1 MKLRKKLIPFL
12 VLTACLV
19 LFCSMPVFAAELTEA
34 DVEAAVASRKGS
46 GNRKCLRLV
55 PVCHCLLK
63 VSQKIDSFWHRLAS
77 MSAIPRKHD
86 G

>member
-34 DVEAAVASRKGS
+34 DVEAAVASQGKEAVT
-46 GNRKCLRLV
+46 GNVFVLQSEVQPSCFLRY
-55 PVCHCLLK
+55 CRH
-63 VSQKIDSFWHRLAS
+63 
-77 MSAIPRKHD
+77 
-86 G
+86 

>member
-34 DVEAAVASRKGS
+34 DVEAAVV
-46 GNRKCLRLV
+46 KCYN
-55 PVCHCLLK
+55 K
-63 VSQKIDSFWHRLAS
+63 VVTEVANKI
-77 MSAIPRKHD
+77 
-86 G
+86 

>member
-34 DVEAAVASRKGS
+34 DVEAAVASQGKEAV
-46 GNRKCLRLV
+46 KCYN
-55 PVCHCLLK
+55 K
-63 VSQKIDSFWHRLAS
+63 VVTEVANKI
-77 MSAIPRKHD
+77 
-86 G
+86 

>member
-34 DVEAAVASRKGS
+34 DVEAAVASRK
-46 GNRKCLRLV
+46 CLRLV
-55 PVCHCLLK
+55 PVCHCLFK
-63 VSQKIDSFWHRLAS
+63 G
-77 MSAIPRKHD
+77 IPEN
-86 G
+86 

>member
-34 DVEAAVASRKGS
+34 DVEAAVASQGKEAVT
-46 GNRKCLRLV
+46 GNVIDWYLCANAYF
-55 PVCHCLLK
+55 K
-63 VSQKIDSFWHRLAS
+63 VSK
-77 MSAIPRKHD
+77 
-86 G
+86 

>member
-19 LFCSMPVFAAELTEA
+19 LFYSMPVFAAELTEA
-34 DVEAAVASRKGS
+34 DVEAAVASQGKD
-46 GNRKCLRLV
+46 V
-55 PVCHCLLK
+55 V
-63 VSQKIDSFWHRLAS
+63 V
-77 MSAIPRKHD
+77 KHFCNTY

>member
-34 DVEAAVASRKGS
+34 DVKRQLPVRERK
-46 GNRKCLRLV
+46 R
-55 PVCHCLLK
+55 
-63 VSQKIDSFWHRLAS
+63 
-77 MSAIPRKHD
+77 
-86 G
+86 

>member
-34 DVEAAVASRKGS
+34 DVEAAVASQGGS

-55 PVCHCLLK
+55 PVCHCLFK
-63 VSQKIDSFWHRLAS
+63 G
-77 MSAIPRKHD
+77 IPEN
-86 G
+86 

>member
-19 LFCSMPVFAAELTEA
+19 LFLLHAGLCSGAYG
-34 DVEAAVASRKGS
+34 SRRGSGSCQSGKGG

-55 PVCHCLLK
+55 PVCHCLFK
-63 VSQKIDSFWHRLAS
+63 G
-77 MSAIPRKHD
+77 IPEN
-86 G
+86 

>member
-34 DVEAAVASRKGS
+34 DVEAAVASQGTHGTGQAPSCNQKFSHHVSS
-46 GNRKCLRLV
+46 GIADIDAKRC
-55 PVCHCLLK
+55 
-63 VSQKIDSFWHRLAS
+63 QKRINFL
-77 MSAIPRKHD
+77 
-86 G
+86 GYL

>member
-34 DVEAAVASRKGS
+34 DVEAAVANEQIGR
-46 GNRKCLRLV
+46 
-55 PVCHCLLK
+55 
-63 VSQKIDSFWHRLAS
+63 AS
-77 MSAIPRKHD
+77 CRERV
-86 G
+86 

>member
-34 DVEAAVASRKGS
+34 DVEAAVASQGKEAVTGNLFVWFLCAIAFLRYPRK
-46 GNRKCLRLV
+46 LIL
-55 PVCHCLLK
+55 
-63 VSQKIDSFWHRLAS
+63 FWHRLAS
-77 MSAIPRKHD
+77 MSAIPEET
-86 G
+86 

>member
-34 DVEAAVASRKGS
+34 DVSGSCQSGKGS

-55 PVCHCLLK
+55 PVCHCLFK
-63 VSQKIDSFWHRLAS
+63 G
-77 MSAIPRKHD
+77 IPEN
-86 G
+86 

>member
-34 DVEAAVASRKGS
+34 DVEAGS
-46 GNRKCLRLV
+46 CQSGCCGQAFL
-55 PVCHCLLK
+55 
-63 VSQKIDSFWHRLAS
+63 
-77 MSAIPRKHD
+77 
-86 G
+86 

>member
-34 DVEAAVASRKGS
+34 DMEAAVASQERK
-46 GNRKCLRLV
+46 R
-55 PVCHCLLK
+55 
-63 VSQKIDSFWHRLAS
+63 
-77 MSAIPRKHD
+77 
-86 G
+86 